1 MSSSLKPK
9 RMTRAD
15 IINEVQRLTPWFHCI
30 DLGDG
35 LFTKSQSAIGEP
47 IDHPRPTWESVKT
60 VVQSDLNGQ
69 TVLDVG
75 CNAGFYSIE
84 MKRRGAARVLGLDA
98 QRDLI
103 RQAEFVR
110 DVLGLDI
117 EYERKS
123 VYDLDPF
130 AMGQFDVT
138 LALGLI
144 YHCKHLVLALEK
156 LFLITRRLLVL
167 ETAIYPP
174 EKAPESFEY
183 EEGGERP
190 TLHPLAYVEN
200 RPEAKEA
207 VYNWF
212 LPSTA
217 ALSALLKNV
226 GFDEIELFP
235 TANPDRAVIACTKHQ
250 PFPDSRSISYLGSK
264 LSIVDGPSHS
274 KREDE
279 LRFRLRAHNAG
290 YARWLRGS
298 DAGSEKG
305 DVHLVAHVL
314 DQQNNPVSWYAAGAF
329 LPHDVEPNETVELEI
344 VLQAPASPGQYVIQ
358 FDMVSEHLA
367 WFEDLGSEVVT
378 HQLTVE

>member
-1 MSSSLKPK
+1 MRSA
-9 RMTRAD
+9 MTRTE
-15 IINEVQRLTPWFHCI
+15 ITEQVNRLAPWFHCI

-47 IDHPRPTWESVKT
+47 VDHPRPTWENVKAC
-60 VVQSDLNGQ
+60 VPSDLTGQ

-110 DVLGLDI
+110 EVLGLNI

-174 EKAPESFEY
+174 EKTPESFEY

-226 GFDEIELFP
+226 GFDEIKVLP
-235 TANPDRAVIACTKHQ
+235 TANSDRAVIACRKHQ
-250 PFPDSRSISYLGSK
+250 PFPDSHSISYLGSK
-264 LSIVDGPSHS
+264 LSIIDGPSHS
-274 KREDE
+274 EPNDE
-279 LRFRLRAHNAG
+279 LRFKVGAHNNG

-298 DAGSEKG
+298 ESGTEKG

-314 DQQNNPVSWYAAGAF
+314 DEQHRSVAWYAAGAF
-329 LPHDVEPNETVELEI
+329 LANDVEPNETVELEI
-344 VLQAPASPGQYVIQ
+344 VLRAPEKRGRYVLQ

-367 WFEDLGSEVVT
+367 WFEDLGSEVLM
-378 HQLTVE
+378 HELIVE

>member
-1 MSSSLKPK
+1 
-9 RMTRAD
+9 MTRAE
-15 IINEVQRLTPWFHCI
+15 IITEVQRLAPWFHCI

-35 LFTKSQSAIGEP
+35 LVTKSQSAIGEP
-47 IDHPRPTWESVKT
+47 VDHPRPTWQTVKAC
-60 VVQSDLNGQ
+60 VPPDLAGM

-110 DVLGLDI
+110 GVLGLEI

-212 LPSTA
+212 LPSPA
-217 ALSALLKNV
+217 ALSALLRNV
-226 GFDEIELFP
+226 GFDEIEVLP
-235 TANPDRAVIACTKHQ
+235 TANSDRAVLVCKKHQ
-250 PFPDSRSISYLGSK
+250 PFPDSRSISYLASK
-264 LSIVDGPSHS
+264 LTVVDSPSHA
-274 KREDE
+274 KCGDE
-279 LRFRLRAHNAG
+279 LRFRISAHNAG

-298 DAGSEKG
+298 QAGTEKG

-314 DQQNNPVSWYAAGAF
+314 DQQRHVVSWYAAGAF

-344 VLQAPASPGQYVIQ
+344 VLQAPAAPGDYLLQ

-378 HQLTVE
+378 HELTVA